1 MENNIHIQLNF
12 IQEHLNA
19 PKNQKNTFGN
29 YEFRSAEDILEAL
42 KPHLA
47 QTGCTVTLTDEIV
60 FIEGRF
66 YVRSTATLANANGD
80 FVQCSAFA
88 REEESKKGY
97 DSAQLTGAT
106 SSYARKYALNGLFA
120 IDDNKDFDATN
131 KGEEKKAKKGET
143 KQEPLSQEDD
153 AILQDAIQAA
163 KDAKT
168 ASELTKVW
176 KDFKP
181 KFEHNEAFVNAI
193 KSNPNHPSHKK

>member
-1 MENNIHIQLNF
+1 MKELNIIQTR
-12 IQEHLNA
+12 LNA
-19 PKNQKNTFGN
+19 PKDLRNSFGGYN
-29 YEFRSAEDILEAL
+29 YRSCESILEAL
-42 KPHLA
+42 KPLLA
-47 QTGCTVTLTDEIV
+47 ETNCTLTLVDEIV

-66 YVRSTATLANANGD
+66 YVKATATLKNANGETE
-80 FVQCSAFA
+80 SAVAYA
-88 REEESKKGY
+88 REEESKKGM
-97 DSAQLTGAT
+97 DASQLTGAT
-106 SSYARKYALNGLFA
+106 SSYARKYSLSGLFC
-120 IDDNKDFDATN
+120 IDDNKDADATN
-131 KGEEKKAKKGET
+131 THGKTEKKEDKKAET

>member
-1 MENNIHIQLNF
+1 MENNIYIQLNF

-19 PKNQKNTFGN
+19 PKNQKNTFGG
-29 YEFRSAEDILEAL
+29 YQFRSAEDILEAL

-47 QTGCTVTLTDEIV
+47 QTGCVLTLTDEVV

-66 YVRSTATLANANGD
+66 YVRSTATLINANGQAI
-80 FVQCSAFA
+80 QCSAFA
-88 REEESKKGY
+88 REEDSKKGY
-97 DSAQLTGAT
+97 DAAQLTGAT
-106 SSYARKYALNGLFA
+106 SSYARKIALNGLFA

-131 KGEEKKAKKGET
+131 KGEDKKTKKGET
-143 KQEPLSQEDD
+143 KQEPLSNEDD